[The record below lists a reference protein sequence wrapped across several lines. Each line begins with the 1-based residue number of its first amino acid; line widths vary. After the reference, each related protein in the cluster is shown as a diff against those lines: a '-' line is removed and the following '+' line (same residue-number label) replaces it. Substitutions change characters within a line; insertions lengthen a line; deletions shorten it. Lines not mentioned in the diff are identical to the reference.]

1 MNCLTKIIT
10 LILLFSFLWV
20 GTALATIEKDTTK
33 RKTDKRSQN
42 ITPGD
47 STNDTGFKPDAGVKV
62 KRPPGYDDFVDKNNN
77 GIDDRVEQ
85 KMDSHK
91 KNSSP
96 GISESNLLKRP
107 NQNSDTNRRQRS
119 PDDSVVKFKNR

>member
-1 MNCLTKIIT
+1 MNCLTKIVT
-10 LILLFSFLWV
+10 LILLFSFLLV

-33 RKTDKRSQN
+33 KKTDRRSQN

-47 STNDTGFKPDAGVKV
+47 STNDTGFEPDAGVKV
-62 KRPPGYDDFVDKNNN
+62 KRPQGYDDFVDKNNN

-96 GISESNLLKRP
+96 ETSLPNLRKP
-107 NQNSDTNRRQRS
+107 QNLDNNSIRQRRS